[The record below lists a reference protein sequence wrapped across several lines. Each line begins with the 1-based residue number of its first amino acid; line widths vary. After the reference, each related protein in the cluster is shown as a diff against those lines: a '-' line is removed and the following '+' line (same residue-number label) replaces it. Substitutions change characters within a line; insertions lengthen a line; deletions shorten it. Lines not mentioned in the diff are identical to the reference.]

1 MGAVEREDWAGGA
14 VEEACVRAEEW
25 YMGLPSFSP
34 RVNLGSVVGF
44 RHPALLSEQDCV
56 MQFARFLNECGVGW
70 EAIHH
75 QVSVSRWLFDG
86 AHPAATREA
95 RRWRVDLALL
105 RSEDF
110 LTATLPAEEP
120 GFRFDAFLEFAY
132 LGDSWAQEG
141 SVAWSEPEKSRAKVG
156 ADVEKV
162 AGYLAKSA
170 CEAGY
175 VIVFEECDY
184 GFPVDFAAEV
194 EARTGCRVR
203 FVRGYE
209 L

>member
-1 MGAVEREDWAGGA
+1 MGNSGWVSEA
-14 VEEACVRAEEW
+14 VEEACRRAEEW
-25 YMGLPSFSP
+25 YLGLPWFSP

-44 RHPALLSEQDCV
+44 RHPAILSEQDCV
-56 MQFARFLNECGVGW
+56 MQFARFLNESGVAW

-75 QVSVSRWLFDG
+75 EVSASRWLF
-86 AHPAATREA
+86 AAPHPAATPDL

-105 RSEDF
+105 GSEDF
-110 LTATLPAEEP
+110 LAAELPAEEP

-132 LGDSWAQEG
+132 LGDFWTAEN
-141 SVAWSEPEKSRAKVG
+141 SVAWGEPEKGRAKVG
-156 ADVEKV
+156 ADVEKIS
-162 AGYLAKSA
+162 GYLERAV

-184 GFPVDFAAEV
+184 GFPPEFAAAA
-194 EARTGCRVR
+194 EARHDCRVR

-209 L
+209 A